1 MADAV
6 LIAGGSAY
14 DAIIVKNGI
23 VMVDAQM
30 LSDFLQGGDFD
41 DWEASWG
48 WEDWESVDFDEEF
61 LFDAAIDVAEIIG
74 GKIAAYWS
82 DDKLTI
88 LDNELLQEC
97 LEFYKLK
104 K

>member
-6 LIAGGSAY
+6 FIAGGSAY
-14 DAIIVKNGI
+14 DAIIVKNGV

-48 WEDWESVDFDEEF
+48 WEGLDVDFDEEF
-61 LFDAAIDVAEIIG
+61 LFDAAIDVAESIG

-82 DDKLTI
+82 DGKLTI
-88 LDNELLQEC
+88 LDNELLQES
-97 LEFYKLK
+97 LEFYRLK

>member
-6 LIAGGSAY
+6 FIAGGSAY
-14 DAIIVKNGI
+14 DAIIIKNGI
-23 VMVDAQM
+23 IP
-30 LSDFLQGGDFD
+30 LLEGRILNDFLQGGDFD
-41 DWEASWG
+41 DWEAPWR
-48 WEDWESVDFDEEF
+48 WEDWDEEF
-61 LFDAAIDVAEIIG
+61 IFDAAIDVAEDIG

-88 LDNELLQEC
+88 LDNELLQER
-97 LEFYKLK
+97 LEFYNRK